1 MTMRSVVIRKLEFI
15 QQAIGFARS
24 VFVSFLGFVL
34 LCSVP
39 ISVAQTVI
47 QPENT
52 VVITT
57 KGSVVAT
64 SEMVVAAHP
73 LAVDAGLKILERGGT
88 AIDAMVAVQMVLNLV
103 EPQSSGI
110 GGGAFLL
117 YHDAQTQS
125 LISIDGR
132 EFAPQ
137 YADETM
143 FLGDDGKPHRWF
155 DMVPG
160 GLSVGVP
167 GTLALMDHAHA
178 RFGRLDWATLF
189 EQAIALAINGFT
201 VSPRLSKSLE
211 GYGGKRVQKFT
222 EAADYFFPNGHPL
235 QSGNLLKNPQFA
247 KTLKTIQRD
256 RGESFYRGQI
266 AREIVASVRESVVN
280 AGVMSTADL
289 AAYQTIERIPVCSQ
303 YRGHQI
309 CGMGPPSSGGM
320 TVAQI
325 LGMLEFFNL
334 GMLGPDHPLTWHLL
348 VEAGKL
354 AFADRNLF
362 LADPDFTEVPID
374 ALLAR
379 DYLRNRAASI
389 DLNTAMAVP
398 VEAGAPVETVSL
410 SSDTRDRLPGTSHVS
425 IVDRDGNAISLTTTI
440 ESGFGSGLFTSG
452 FLLNNEL
459 TDFSFLPQK
468 KGMPVANR
476 VEPRKRPRSSMAP
489 TIIYGP
495 DGSLKYVLGSP
506 GGSRIISYVA
516 QTIVALIDFD
526 MSPQE
531 AVNQGRI
538 SSRNGSVDI
547 EKETEM
553 MAFASTLR
561 SRGNSVKAR
570 DLNSGMHIIK
580 VEPDQLVGGAD
591 PRREGVALGR

>member
-1 MTMRSVVIRKLEFI
+1 MSSVVIKKIVFI
-15 QQAIGFARS
+15 QQEIGLAHS
-24 VFVSFLGFVL
+24 VFASYLAFAL
-34 LCSVP
+34 LFSAP
-39 ISVAQTVI
+39 ISVAQNET
-47 QPENT
+47 QPEHT
-52 VVITT
+52 VAITS

-64 SEMVVAAHP
+64 REMVVAAHP
-73 LAVDAGLKILERGGT
+73 LAVGAGLKILERGGT

-117 YHDAQTQS
+117 YHDAQTKS
-125 LISIDGR
+125 LISLDGR

-137 YADETM
+137 RADETM
-143 FLGDDGKPHRWF
+143 FLDDDGKPRRWL

-178 RFGRLDWATLF
+178 RFGRLEWDKLF
-189 EQAIALAINGFT
+189 EQAIVLATNGFI

-211 GYGGKRVQKFT
+211 GYGGKRVRKFT
-222 EAADYFFPNGHPL
+222 EASDYFYPNSHPL
-235 QSGNLLKNPQFA
+235 QPGDLLKNPQFA
-247 KTLKTIQRD
+247 KTLKMIQRD

-266 AREIVASVRESVVN
+266 AREIVASVRESVIN
-280 AGVMSTADL
+280 AGIMDMADL
-289 AAYQTIERIPVCSQ
+289 AAYQTIERNPVCSQ
-303 YRGHQI
+303 YRGHRI
-309 CGMGPPSSGGM
+309 CGMGPPSSGGV
-320 TVAQI
+320 TIAQI
-325 LGMLEFFNL
+325 LGILEFFDL
-334 GMLGPDHPLTWHLL
+334 EMLGPDHPMTWHLF

-362 LADPDFTEVPID
+362 LADPDFGEAPID

-379 DYLRNRAASI
+379 EYLRNRAALI
-389 DLNTAMAVP
+389 DLSSAMAVP
-398 VEAGAPVETVSL
+398 VEAGAPVEAVSL
-410 SSDTRDRLPGTSHVS
+410 SPDTRDGLPGTSHVS
-425 IVDRDGNAISLTTTI
+425 IVDRDGNAVSLTTTI
-440 ESGFGSGLFTSG
+440 ESGFGSGLFASG

-468 KGMPVANR
+468 HGKPVANR

-553 MAFASTLR
+553 MVFASALK
-561 SRGNSVKAR
+561 SRGNSVKVR
-570 DLNSGMHIIK
+570 DLNSGIHVIE
-580 VEPDQLVGGAD
+580 VESNQLIGGAD
-591 PRREGVALGR
+591 PRREGIVLGR

>member
-1 MTMRSVVIRKLEFI
+1 MTSVVIRKLGFT
-15 QQAIGFARS
+15 QQVIGLARLVIALYLAFA
-24 VFVSFLGFVL
+24 L
-34 LCSVP
+34 LYSVP
-39 ISVAQTVI
+39 MSAAQSEI
-47 QPENT
+47 QPEHT
-52 VVITT
+52 VAITS

-64 SEMVVAAHP
+64 REMVVAAHP

-88 AIDAMVAVQMVLNLV
+88 AIDAMVAVQIVLNLV

-117 YHDAQTQS
+117 YHDNQTQS
-125 LISIDGR
+125 LISLDGR

-137 YADETM
+137 RADETM
-143 FLGDDGKPHRWF
+143 FLGDDGKPRRWL
-155 DMVPG
+155 DLVPG

-167 GTLALMDHAHA
+167 GTLALMDYAHA
-178 RFGRLDWATLF
+178 RFGRLQWDTLF
-189 EQAIALAINGFT
+189 EHAIALATNGFT

-211 GYGGKRVQKFT
+211 GYGGKRLQKFT
-222 EAADYFFPNGHPL
+222 EASDYFFPNGHPL
-235 QSGNLLKNPQFA
+235 QPGDLLKNLRFA
-247 KTLKTIQRD
+247 KTLKMIQHD

-266 AREIVASVRESVVN
+266 AGEIVASVRESVIN
-280 AGVMSTADL
+280 AGIMETADL
-289 AAYQTIERIPVCSQ
+289 AAYQTIERNPVCSQ
-303 YRGHQI
+303 YRGHRI
-309 CGMGPPSSGGM
+309 CGMGPPSSGGV

-325 LGMLEFFNL
+325 LGILQFFNL
-334 GMLGPDHPLTWHLL
+334 DILGPDHPMTWHLF

-362 LADPDFTEVPID
+362 LADPDFAEAPID
-374 ALLAR
+374 ALLSR
-379 DYLRNRAASI
+379 EYLRNRAALI
-389 DLNTAMAVP
+389 DLRSAMAVP
-398 VEAGAPVETVSL
+398 VEAGAPIDSISL
-410 SSDTRDRLPGTSHVS
+410 SPDTRDGLPGTSHIS
-425 IVDRDGNAISLTTTI
+425 IVDRDGNAVSLTTTI

-468 KGMPVANR
+468 NGKPVANR

-516 QTIVALIDFD
+516 QTIVALIDFN

-547 EKETEM
+547 EKETGM
-553 MAFASTLR
+553 MAFAPALR
-561 SRGNSVKAR
+561 SRGNSVKVR
-570 DLNSGMHIIK
+570 DLNSGIHVIK
-580 VEPDQLVGGAD
+580 VESDQLIGGAD
-591 PRREGVALGR
+591 PRREGIVLGR